1 MNKSTAYHYF
11 LSLLIVLSMG
21 TGVCAQKVVVFAL
34 EGAEEPQDT
43 VVFEVRPSGVDGFG
57 NIPVRTRRWNAE
69 MIGRER
75 AFPLC
80 GRLDLSNQGIGQLP
94 LKYKGQKHYSFLDL
108 SGNPIKSIRYGK
120 LGAVVADTLIFRD
133 CAITKWNRKSLPLY
147 VLYLD
152 LSENLL
158 ETIPPDI
165 SDMYSLFYL
174 DLSNNQLQS
183 VSVVFPEFL
192 RCLDL
197 GDNDISKLSTR
208 SLKVCEESL
217 ENLNLSDN
225 SLRKIPPAVRRCE
238 SLEVLN
244 LKGNELT
251 RFNCAPRQFPHLQ
264 SLDLRN
270 NAFTRVAVEQL
281 KRTWSH
287 VELLIDEPLAD
298 E

>member
-1 MNKSTAYHYF
+1 MNKPTAYHYF

-21 TGVCAQKVVVFAL
+21 SGVCAQKVVVFTL
-34 EGAEEPQDT
+34 EEAEEPQDT
-43 VVFEVRPSGVDGFG
+43 VVFEVRPDGVDGFG
-57 NIPVRTRRWNAE
+57 NIPVRTRRWNAD

-80 GRLDLSNQGIGQLP
+80 GRLDLSYQGIGQLP
-94 LKYKGQKHYSFLDL
+94 LKYKGQKRYSYLDL

-147 VLYLD
+147 VLHLD

-158 ETIPPDI
+158 ESIPVDI
-165 SDMYSLFYL
+165 SEMYSLFHL
-174 DLSNNQLQS
+174 DLSDNQLQS
-183 VSVVFPEFL
+183 VSLVFPENL
-192 RCLDL
+192 RRLNL
-197 GDNDISKLSTR
+197 SKNEISKLSSR
-208 SLKVCEESL
+208 SLKACEEAL
-217 ENLNLSDN
+217 EELDMSDN
-225 SLRKIPPAVRRCE
+225 ALRKVPPAIRRCE

-244 LKGNELT
+244 LNGNELT
-251 RFNCAPRQFPHLQ
+251 RFNCAPRHFPHLQ

-270 NAFTRVAVEQL
+270 NAFTPIAVEQL